1 MKKEITVAPKMYDA
15 VVGDASVVGFVQV
28 FVNNIYPKRVFC
40 DRCKKYEALV
50 FKASKDSLTPYHTAV
65 ACPCGWRKFIGS
77 DAKKSNKGSASV
89 KSPKKQIKVKPV
101 CATEGC
107 RAVLKSAD
115 ENGGFCYKCRPVT
128 AMSNPNPPA
137 RPVTNACK
145 TKGCNYLLPPDRK
158 SFCYVCRPKTQ
169 VKTDKEVASN
179 QPTKIYV

>member
-50 FKASKDSLTPYHTAV
+50 FKAGKTSLTPYHTAV

-77 DAKKSNKGSASV
+77 DTKKSNNTSTSV
-89 KSPKKQIKVKPV
+89 KPTKKPIKFKPV

-128 AMSNPNPPA
+128 TMSNPNPPA
-137 RPVTNACK
+137 KPTTNPCK
-145 TKGCNYLLPPDRK
+145 GKGCSNQLPPDRK
-158 SFCYVCRPKTQ
+158 SFCYSCRPRTQ
-169 VKTDKEVASN
+169 AQPGKEAAPN
-179 QPTKIYV
+179 QPAQIYV